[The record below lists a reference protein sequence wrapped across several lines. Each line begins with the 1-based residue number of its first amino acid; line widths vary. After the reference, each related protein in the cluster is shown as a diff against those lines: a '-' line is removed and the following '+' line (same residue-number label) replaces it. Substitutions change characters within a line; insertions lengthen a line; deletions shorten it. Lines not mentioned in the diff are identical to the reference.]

1 MVEQKHL
8 QSFCDMKGYS
18 DITVY
23 EDGAVSGGKPMLEKP
38 AGSSLME
45 DAKNGKLDLI
55 LITKLDR
62 GFRNV
67 VVAIQTIEALGKF
80 KVKAVE

>member
-1 MVEQKHL
+1 MRVAQYLRVSSADQKKEGTSLMVQQKQL

-55 LITKLDR
+55 YST
-62 GFRNV
+62 GF
-67 VVAIQTIEALGKF
+67 
-80 KVKAVE
+80 